1 MADAEIANVWSSRDS
16 EGNLVRNAPWREEGA
31 DSKSLLVVSCGPGP
45 SPTGGWTEIDLS
57 VGKTALKDHRAA
69 TKSAKQLVDQAR
81 RKAGKSPQAPRKVLT
96 LPKVA
101 PVPEEGEKS
110 SPFSQA
116 GLLYAKRARHDSLA
130 IDAAY
135 E

>member
-1 MADAEIANVWSSRDS
+1 
-16 EGNLVRNAPWREEGA
+16 
-31 DSKSLLVVSCGPGP
+31 
-45 SPTGGWTEIDLS
+45 